1 MPTNVCRYIRI
12 NGARCGS
19 PSLHGKTFCYYHIRL
34 THHHSPAP
42 VDNTPVIIHPIP
54 KDHLDRMQR
63 EPILAEY
70 YSGAL
75 RANQRAA
82 QPELDLP
89 PLEDRHAIQL
99 AISMLVNAM
108 AHNRIDLPQ
117 ATGLLYG
124 LQVASANAKD
134 LIPAPTRHQRTG
146 KVRQTVLHE
155 SGLEIALDEDPEDST
170 EEDYEPKGPAAR
182 FIEKLEREKLEKERL
197 AAERERAAAEQER
210 LAAERERAAAEQETA
225 PATQDETAR
234 AAADQHNAADENREA
249 IS

>member
-1 MPTNVCRYIRI
+1 
-12 NGARCGS
+12 
-19 PSLHGKTFCYYHIRL
+19 
-34 THHHSPAP
+34 
-42 VDNTPVIIHPIP
+42 
-54 KDHLDRMQR
+54 MQR

-99 AISMLVNAM
+99 AISVVINAL
-108 AHNRIDLPQ
+108 AHNRIDFRQ

-134 LIPAPTRHQRTG
+134 LIPAPSRQQGTR
-146 KVRQTVLHE
+146 KVRETVLHE
-155 SGLEIALDEDPEDST
+155 SGLEIAPDEDPEDST

-182 FIEKLEREKLEKERL
+182 FIEKWEAQKKERARL
-197 AAERERAAAEQER
+197 AAERE
-210 LAAERERAAAEQETA
+210 
-225 PATQDETAR
+225 TAR
-234 AAADQHNAADENREA
+234 AAAEAPQTEPTAAQPSQTERAAAVNVHSQPNITEPAER
-249 IS
+249 